1 MQSSQLKRSLE
12 DIHSKAK
19 KVFENEV
26 IPKPLRDEF
35 NVRSVQYRN
44 MYSSIETMKDLSTDA
59 EAIQNLSDQQNNILK
74 TWLAWEQGI
83 IKQAL
88 GGS

>member
-1 MQSSQLKRSLE
+1 MDNLRSSLE

-19 KVFENEV
+19 KVFENKV

-35 NVRSVQYRN
+35 NVKSTQYRN
-44 MYSSIETMKDLSTDA
+44 MYSSLETMKELSTDA

>member
-1 MQSSQLKRSLE
+1 MDNLRSSLE
-12 DIHSKAK
+12 VIHGKAE
-19 KVFENEV
+19 KVFQSEK
-26 IPKPLRDEF
+26 IPQPLRDEF
-35 NVRSVQYRN
+35 NVKSAQYRN
-44 MYSSIETMKDLSTDA
+44 MYSSLETMKELSTDA
-59 EAIQNLSDQQNNILK
+59 DAIQNLSDQQNNILK

>member
-1 MQSSQLKRSLE
+1 ME
-12 DIHSKAK
+12 EIHGKAE
-19 KVFENEV
+19 KVFQSEK

-35 NVRSVQYRN
+35 RVKSAQYRN
-44 MYSSIETMKDLSTDA
+44 MYSSLETMKGLSTDA

-88 GGS
+88 SAN

>member
-1 MQSSQLKRSLE
+1 MDELRSSLE
-12 DIHSKAK
+12 DIHGKAE
-19 KVFENEV
+19 KVFQSEA
-26 IPKPLRDEF
+26 IPRHLRDEF
-35 NVRSVQYRN
+35 RVKSTQYRN
-44 MYSSIETMKDLSTDA
+44 MYFSLETMKELSTDA

>member
-1 MQSSQLKRSLE
+1 MNELRSSLE
-12 DIHSKAK
+12 EIHSKAE
-19 KVFENEV
+19 KVFQSEK
-26 IPKPLRDEF
+26 IAKPLRDEF
-35 NVRSVQYRN
+35 NVESAQYRN
-44 MYSSIETMKDLSTDA
+44 MYSSIETMKGFSTDA

-83 IKQAL
+83 IRQAF